1 MNGALRQNR
10 FDVFSKVRDSDDI
23 RWINSVLVSPSR
35 YDPAALL
42 SKNFCTLYGTRRSV
56 IESLGMAIHFVCPWC
71 TESISVDDSKAR
83 ERIECPHCNRPV
95 KVPAKST
102 HEPPFPPP
110 SSPRPSK
117 SLERAAESRP
127 LMTSTIKR
135 RIAPEWLIF
144 LLCTVIGLF
153 IAYYVLYF
161 DQRHYIPNLND
172 YHGDYI
178 QDEGVNAIP
187 YRYETPGDMFRDLYS
202 GAGLKSWLYILTPYF
217 ALCFVRS
224 IIWSVNAL
232 RRNKPPSP

>member
-1 MNGALRQNR
+1 
-10 FDVFSKVRDSDDI
+10 
-23 RWINSVLVSPSR
+23 
-35 YDPAALL
+35 
-42 SKNFCTLYGTRRSV
+42 
-56 IESLGMAIHFVCPWC
+56 
-71 TESISVDDSKAR
+71 
-83 ERIECPHCNRPV
+83 
-95 KVPAKST
+95 
-102 HEPPFPPP
+102 
-110 SSPRPSK
+110 
-117 SLERAAESRP
+117 
-127 LMTSTIKR
+127 MTSTIKR
-135 RIAPEWLIF
+135 RIAREWLIF

-217 ALCFVRS
+217 VLCFVRL